1 MSPWM
6 EDPCGEPSEEVFFFK
21 VSCMEERDIE

>member
-1 MSPWM
+1 M
-6 EDPCGEPSEEVFFFK
+6 EDPCGEPSEEVFFFR